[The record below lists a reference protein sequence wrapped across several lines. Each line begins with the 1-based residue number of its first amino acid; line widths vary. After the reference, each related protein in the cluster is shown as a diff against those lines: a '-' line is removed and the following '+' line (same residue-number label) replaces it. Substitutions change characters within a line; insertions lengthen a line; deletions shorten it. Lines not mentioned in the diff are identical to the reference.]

1 MDMNTAVNFHCKSL
15 DRAVEIENEFPE
27 DMLPAK
33 SQTSDPLS
41 AQELPGPVL
50 RWCRVGT
57 QLPRQNELGVPFKQ
71 SIEVA
76 HPQQWESGPDGA

>member
-1 MDMNTAVNFHCKSL
+1 VTTPVDFDGQAFGRTI
-15 DRAVEIENEFPE
+15 EIENELPE
-27 DMLPAK
+27 DVLPSK

-50 RWCRVGT
+50 RWCRVRT

-76 HPQQWESGPDGA
+76 HPQQWESGPDCA

>member
-1 MDMNTAVNFHCKSL
+1 
-15 DRAVEIENEFPE
+15 
-27 DMLPAK
+27 
-33 SQTSDPLS
+33 
-41 AQELPGPVL
+41 
-50 RWCRVGT
+50 VGT